1 MDFLEIV
8 KNLHIQAQ
16 SQSKK
21 VGDILEKVV
30 EKILSHHGKMI
41 LPYFVEYL
49 PANQIESTS
58 RCQFLM
64 GVSLRGNTGATFG
77 IDGIIITQEKEKQ
90 TFHPVQIKFTI
101 DRLTT
106 NLETFYQECHRL
118 CQTWGTSYGRPF
130 LITTAREVSR
140 RHREDC
146 HVWDF
151 AVLEDIFTQFPQL
164 LENFKVKEEAEMLE
178 QNVDF
183 LCCRLEHKKSL
194 PLERNLI
201 FQPVDL
207 GPKNSPALK
216 EKDDYSLSPCQE
228 EIVAE
233 ARLNLEKD
241 GKCLLHLPPGYGK
254 TRLAFHLCA
263 NSRTVLFLLPQRPL
277 LEQQLNTWRSYLE
290 GVFILPVC
298 SELAVKERF
307 VRETTSPK
315 EISYWIDLAAE
326 RGERLFIFSTYHSVK
341 KIREAR
347 PEFSPDII
355 IYDEAHRIFRQ
366 ENREET
372 AEKSQSWEWVAEMNS
387 VRKLFLSATPYS
399 GRHNPNVIFGNAV
412 RRTFLQAIISERL
425 SDFRFYCMNGVG
437 NRQKT
442 PSRIKGQLLSISRE
456 QSGWR
461 RMMAFCSRHDSLQ
474 EFAKILREEMPGVQ
488 VLSDKENSSM
498 AERRTLLDEFR
509 SSELPVVLLS
519 VRVFLEGIDVPECD
533 AACFLTPSASSRVI
547 VQGVGR
553 ALRYQRGKRAQIII
567 PSVLDDELTPADE
580 DYATLMD
587 ILKAIDIGD
596 PVELRER
603 VEVEFYESEGRAMRG
618 LSGREKIR
626 QEEWI
631 EEVVGRTVEREGT
644 EYAKTR
650 RLLQRYGVRTIKEY
664 QKFRRFYLQDV
675 EDKESSLSD
684 RDRDRGAEREVLIP
698 DRGAEREVLIPD
710 RGAEREVL
718 IPDRGAERELT
729 VPEDPEDYY
738 NGRGNIGT
746 WSGWNHFLSWKGR
759 IVTGVLL
766 LKIKKFLRD
775 KNVRIGRLKFEK
787 FAELYDELAQENLE
801 IPPDPHDALSLTM
814 NYFFQEAVKD

>member
-1 MDFLEIV
+1 
-8 KNLHIQAQ
+8 
-16 SQSKK
+16 
-21 VGDILEKVV
+21 
-30 EKILSHHGKMI
+30 
-41 LPYFVEYL
+41 
-49 PANQIESTS
+49 
-58 RCQFLM
+58 
-64 GVSLRGNTGATFG
+64 
-77 IDGIIITQEKEKQ
+77 
-90 TFHPVQIKFTI
+90 
-101 DRLTT
+101 
-106 NLETFYQECHRL
+106 
-118 CQTWGTSYGRPF
+118 
-130 LITTAREVSR
+130 
-140 RHREDC
+140 
-146 HVWDF
+146 
-151 AVLEDIFTQFPQL
+151 
-164 LENFKVKEEAEMLE
+164 
-178 QNVDF
+178 
-183 LCCRLEHKKSL
+183 
-194 PLERNLI
+194 
-201 FQPVDL
+201 
-207 GPKNSPALK
+207 
-216 EKDDYSLSPCQE
+216 
-228 EIVAE
+228 
-233 ARLNLEKD
+233 
-241 GKCLLHLPPGYGK
+241 
-254 TRLAFHLCA
+254 
-263 NSRTVLFLLPQRPL
+263 
-277 LEQQLNTWRSYLE
+277 
-290 GVFILPVC
+290 
-298 SELAVKERF
+298 
-307 VRETTSPK
+307 
-315 EISYWIDLAAE
+315 
-326 RGERLFIFSTYHSVK
+326 
-341 KIREAR
+341 
-347 PEFSPDII
+347 
-355 IYDEAHRIFRQ
+355 
-366 ENREET
+366 
-372 AEKSQSWEWVAEMNS
+372 
-387 VRKLFLSATPYS
+387 
-399 GRHNPNVIFGNAV
+399 
-412 RRTFLQAIISERL
+412 
-425 SDFRFYCMNGVG
+425 
-437 NRQKT
+437 
-442 PSRIKGQLLSISRE
+442 
-456 QSGWR
+456 
-461 RMMAFCSRHDSLQ
+461 MMAFCSRHDSLQ

-698 DRGAEREVLIPD
+698 DRGAERE
-710 RGAEREVL
+710 
-718 IPDRGAERELT
+718 LT